1 MTTTLDLTLEPQ
13 LSRPLPVSR
22 LDFVL
27 PPELEAHEPPEATR
41 RSRSDVRLMVS
52 AGSDDPVD
60 ATFDDL
66 PRFLRAG
73 DLLVVNTSATV
84 PAAVNGTDNDTAVRV
99 HFSTLLP
106 GDLWLVELRTPAG
119 LSSTPWPH
127 DASGTSVFLDGGA
140 ALQVLAR
147 FRSSQR
153 LYFAKLI
160 LPAGQSF
167 DAFVA
172 RHGQPIRYQY
182 VRQNWPISTY
192 QTVFATEPG
201 SAEMPSA
208 ARPFTTALVTELV
221 ARGVGIAP
229 LVLHTGVSSGE
240 VHEPPY
246 PERYRINGGTAERI
260 NTTHATDGR
269 VIAVGTTVVR
279 AIETT
284 ADEHGRSHPGSGWTD
299 LVISPQR
306 GMRVVDGLIT
316 GWHEPKASHLLML
329 EAIAGLDVLRTA
341 YTHAL
346 DERYRWHEFGDT
358 HLIIAGRARRS

>member
-1 MTTTLDLTLEPQ
+1 L
-13 LSRPLPVSR
+13 LPRSR

-27 PPELEAHEPPEATR
+27 PPELEAHEPPEATG
-41 RSRSDVRLMVS
+41 RSRSDVRLLVS
-52 AGSDDPVD
+52 PGSDDPID
-60 ATFDDL
+60 ATFEDL
-66 PRFLRAG
+66 PGFVRSG

-84 PAAVNGTDNDTAVRV
+84 AAAVDGTSNGTAVRV

-106 GDLWLVELRTPAG
+106 GGVWLVELRSPTGA
-119 LSSTPWPH
+119 SSTPWPW
-127 DASGTSVFLDGGA
+127 DSTGERVVLDGGA
-140 ALQVLAR
+140 TLDLLAR
-147 FRSSQR
+147 FSSSQR
-153 LYFAKLI
+153 LYVTKLG
-160 LPAGQSF
+160 LPSGQQF
-167 DAFVA
+167 DGYLV
-172 RHGQPIRYQY
+172 RHGQPIRYHY
-182 VRQNWPISTY
+182 VKHDWPISTY

-246 PERYRINGGTAERI
+246 PERYQVESGTADRINA
-260 NTTHATDGR
+260 THASGGR

-279 AIETT
+279 ALETT
-284 ADEHGRSHPGSGWTD
+284 ADAHGRSHPGSGWTD

-306 GMRVVDGLIT
+306 GVRVVDGLLT

-329 EAIAGLDVLRTA
+329 EAIAGLDVLRSA
-341 YTHAL
+341 YEHAL
-346 DERYRWHEFGDT
+346 AARYRWHEFGDS
-358 HLIIAGRARRS
+358 HLIVTNR